1 MGKILLHRFYMKKSF
16 KKAEYHEVA
25 ATILF
30 IAGKLGS
37 GGNFV
42 SIEKVIHFIVRDCC
56 KDPVKRSCLNTKEGS
71 KVCFPDCGFN
81 VNTCYFTGL
90 QLLVYC
96 HFSL

>member
-1 MGKILLHRFYMKKSF
+1 MGKILLHRFYMRKSF

-71 KVCFPDCGFN
+71 KVCLIC
-81 VNTCYFTGL
+81 L
-90 QLLVYC
+90 
-96 HFSL
+96 